1 MTKKFFLSLTALTLF
16 AASLFA
22 EQQIFMPQTI
32 NAFAPIPVQNPV
44 LLDSTNLQ
52 NRAFSDEIL
61 LATRISFPAQERFT
75 TVLLP
80 DTAGF
85 FHLPKPQTDRAFQL
99 VSFFV
104 SADRFGNGVLTVTS
118 PNMLEVWVDNNRRS
132 TKTFAQDSLHQASSV
147 STNLS
152 GNINGSR
159 VVIKLLTSAESEIA
173 PAVKIELTP
182 NNSNPTLVYSF
193 SNTPQRLIQIEDII
207 QGTRVASSVIS
218 PGGRFVR
225 LNYNEV
231 LPGGTTRSWVDI
243 YDMRTRRVVLS
254 EPARAQL
261 NWLPNSDLLTF
272 VRDGA
277 NGRALYTLDPLTM
290 DINRLADHLPSENL
304 RIAPDGRSVFF
315 TSSQTVTVTNPPGLL
330 RMISIND
337 RLPGNRTRNFIYRH
351 CLDTGL
357 TQQLTFGRQSASIS
371 AISDDSRFLLFSTS
385 ADNLEERPFRVF
397 SMFKLDLHTM
407 QVDTIWY
414 RDAFAYSAQFSPD
427 GNQLLI
433 FGTPEAFGRIG
444 ANVLPGQIPNNY
456 DMQAFIMDLR
466 TREIDPITKHFDPS
480 IASLM
485 WSRNNPQHIYF
496 RTEERDGVTVYRY
509 NVRTRRFDLLPLPEE
524 MIRNFTLA
532 TNANVAAFTGG
543 SVSNANRAYVLDLRT
558 LQSTM
563 IADPFAERL
572 NTLQLGEVRDWSFTS
587 SFGDEI
593 EGRIYFPPNFDP
605 AGTFPLVLYH
615 YSGVVPVT
623 RSFETNYP
631 LHVYA
636 AQGFVVLT
644 LQPSGTIGWG
654 QEFSARHSN
663 MWGGQTAEE
672 LIEGVKQFVEEHPF
686 IDPARIGT
694 IGASYGGFMTMYLLT
709 RTDIFAA
716 AVSHA
721 GISSIS
727 SYWGEGF
734 WGFGYSAHAS
744 PYSFPWNNHELYVG
758 QSPLFNADRITTP
771 LLLTHGI
778 DDTNVPVGES
788 IQMYKALMLLGV
800 PVELIRFEGEDHS
813 IRQYG
818 RRIAF
823 NHSIFAWFKKWL
835 KDDPS
840 WWNSLYS
847 VEM

>member
-1 MTKKFFLSLTALTLF
+1 MTKKIFLCLTALLLTTN
-16 AASLFA
+16 LFA
-22 EQQIFMPQTI
+22 ETTFTPQTI
-32 NAFAPIPVQNPV
+32 SAFTPIPVQNPV
-44 LLDSTNLQ
+44 LLDSTNLR
-52 NRAFSDEIL
+52 NAAFSDEIL
-61 LATRISFPAQERFT
+61 LASRISFPAPERFT
-75 TVLLP
+75 TVLTP
-80 DTAGF
+80 DADGF
-85 FHLPKPQTDRAFQL
+85 FHLPRPQTPRAFQL
-99 VSFFV
+99 LSFFV
-104 SADRFGNGVLTVTS
+104 SADGFGDGTLTITS
-118 PNMLEVWVDNNRRS
+118 PNMLEVWVDNSRS
-132 TKTFAQDSLHQASSV
+132 ASKTNTQDSLHLAGSV
-147 STNLS
+147 TANFS
-152 GNINGSR
+152 GNVNGTR
-159 VVIKLLTSAESEIA
+159 VVIKMLTLQESEIA
-173 PAVKIELTP
+173 PAVKIKLTP
-182 NNSNPTLVYSF
+182 ADNSPALAYTF

-207 QGTRVASSVIS
+207 QGTRVNSSVIS

-225 LNYNEV
+225 LNFSEV
-231 LPGGTTRSWVDI
+231 LPGGESRTFVEI
-243 YDMRTRRVVLS
+243 YDTRTRRTVLS
-254 EPARAQL
+254 ETARPQL

-290 DINRLADHLPSENL
+290 EINLLADQLPNENL
-304 RIAPDGRSVFF
+304 MVAPDGRSVFF
-315 TSSQTVTVTNPPGLL
+315 TSSQTITVTNPPGLL
-330 RMISIND
+330 RMVSIND
-337 RLPGNRTRNFIYRH
+337 RLPGNRNRNFIYRH
-351 CLDTGL
+351 CFDTGL
-357 TQQLTFGRQSASIS
+357 TQQLTFGRRSASIS
-371 AISDDSRFLLFSTS
+371 AISDDSRFLLFTTVGEDLS
-385 ADNLEERPFRVF
+385 ERPFMYVC
-397 SMFKLDLHTM
+397 MFKLDLHTM
-407 QVDTIWY
+407 QVDTIWE
-414 RDAFAYSAQFSPD
+414 RDGYAYSAQFSPD
-427 GNQLLI
+427 GNHLLI
-433 FGTPEAFGRIG
+433 FGTPEAFGGIG
-444 ANVLPGQIPNNY
+444 LNILPGQIANNY

-466 TREIDPITKHFDPS
+466 TREIDPITKNFDPS
-480 IASLM
+480 VASLM
-485 WSRNNPQHIYF
+485 WSRDNPQHIYF
-496 RTEERDGVTVYRY
+496 RTNDRDGTTVYRY
-509 NVRTRRFDLLPLPEE
+509 NVRTRRFELLPLPEE

-532 TNANVAAFTGG
+532 SNGAFAAFTGG
-543 SVSNANRAYVLDLRT
+543 SVSNANRAYLLNLRN
-558 LQSTM
+558 LQSTL

-572 NTLQLGEVRDWSFTS
+572 NTLTLGEVHDWSFTS

-593 EGRIYFPPNFDP
+593 EGRIYFPPNFNP
-605 AGTFPLVLYH
+605 SGTFPLVLYH

-663 MWGGQTAEE
+663 MWGGQTAKE

-734 WGFGYSAHAS
+734 WGFGYSGHAS
-744 PYSFPWNNHELYVG
+744 PGSFPWNNHDLYVG
-758 QSPLFNADRITTP
+758 QSPLFHADRITTP

-788 IQMYKALMLLGV
+788 IQMYKALMLLGR

-813 IRQYG
+813 IRQYA

-823 NHSIFAWFKKWL
+823 NHSIYAWFTKWL
-835 KDDPS
+835 KDDS
-840 WWNSLYS
+840 RWWDSLYS
-847 VEM
+847 VEK